1 MCSTPALLKKEKQL
15 HLAVKYSD
23 HPPALWVHT
32 KVNTHILCI
41 AALSFCTWCL
51 FETRPCDLKNIDYP
65 SFSREETQKP

>member
-41 AALSFCTWCL
+41 AALSFL
-51 FETRPCDLKNIDYP
+51 HGVFLKLDHV
-65 SFSREETQKP
+65 TLKT